1 VVSVRSDID
10 AAQVAGSAVSDGWL
24 ETLGVEPVLGRGFSV
39 EEQRLG
45 SQARVVLLSH
55 GLWIRLLGAD
65 PAAIGRPLLL
75 DGEPYTPIGVLPPG
89 FHYPWGAQLWTMAD
103 FDRNS
108 GVFGTGVVARLAPGA
123 APDAVRLALTEFS
136 RGIAAEYPDTHR
148 EVTFAFVSMREQI
161 FGNRPGVGLVLLGA
175 VGLLLLIACANVA
188 GVAVVRVLSRDRE
201 FAVRRA
207 LGGSAWRLFRLVFLE
222 GAVLTA
228 IGGGLGLWGAWMTK
242 DWLTSLVTAREAGL
256 SQVASALEVD
266 GRVTAFT
273 VGVTLLVTMIAG
285 LVPAIMATWSRTS
298 TVAKTGGRA
307 GLSAH
312 GRRVLSAVVVV
323 ETAFA
328 VVLLLA
334 ATLIYDAY
342 NQLASVERGY
352 EAVDRFAVRLS
363 MPERQFPDGASR
375 LQMLRRVVERLEAE
389 PGVTAAG
396 YTHHL
401 PVTPGNWTRAYSIDG
416 IMASESGRSVLANVR
431 WIGRTYF
438 DALGMRMAR
447 GRVFTTGEMDRAAD
461 VVVLSEQLARKHFGD
476 DDPIGR
482 RFKIG
487 ELNDGNPWLE
497 IVGVVQQAQEEWAFN
512 ETFYLPYTH
521 RPHNVVE
528 LVVHA
533 APNVALPNVRAAVR
547 EIDPGQSADQLRSL
561 SMLQTEDLRSDR
573 TGAMIIAMF
582 GLAGLALSVLGI
594 YGVVSYSVRQ
604 RDREMGIR
612 VALGSKGSNL
622 VWLTLKEGTR
632 ALGTGIGVGL
642 LAAITVLPVVSNRL
656 SSVGES
662 VQVQLLANG
671 LALSAPDLAAVA
683 AIVLLAGAVACLI
696 PARQVL
702 SGDPVRVLRED

>member
-1 VVSVRSDID
+1 
-10 AAQVAGSAVSDGWL
+10 
-24 ETLGVEPVLGRGFSV
+24 
-39 EEQRLG
+39 
-45 SQARVVLLSH
+45 
-55 GLWIRLLGAD
+55 
-65 PAAIGRPLLL
+65 
-75 DGEPYTPIGVLPPG
+75 
-89 FHYPWGAQLWTMAD
+89 M
-103 FDRNS
+103 
-108 GVFGTGVVARLAPGA
+108 
-123 APDAVRLALTEFS
+123 PD
-136 RGIAAEYPDTHR
+136 
-148 EVTFAFVSMREQI
+148 
-161 FGNRPGVGLVLLGA
+161 
-175 VGLLLLIACANVA
+175 
-188 GVAVVRVLSRDRE
+188 
-201 FAVRRA
+201 
-207 LGGSAWRLFRLVFLE
+207 
-222 GAVLTA
+222 
-228 IGGGLGLWGAWMTK
+228 
-242 DWLTSLVTAREAGL
+242 
-256 SQVASALEVD
+256 
-266 GRVTAFT
+266 
-273 VGVTLLVTMIAG
+273 
-285 LVPAIMATWSRTS
+285 
-298 TVAKTGGRA
+298 
-307 GLSAH
+307 
-312 GRRVLSAVVVV
+312 
-323 ETAFA
+323 
-328 VVLLLA
+328 
-334 ATLIYDAY
+334 
-342 NQLASVERGY
+342 
-352 EAVDRFAVRLS
+352 
-363 MPERQFPDGASR
+363 RQFPDAASR

-401 PVTPGNWTRAYSIDG
+401 PVTPGDWTRAYSIDG

-482 RFKIG
+482 RFKMG

-547 EIDPGQSADQLRSL
+547 EIDPGQSADQFRSL

-573 TGAMIIAMF
+573 TGAMIIAML

-594 YGVVSYSVRQ
+594 YGVVSYSARQ

-612 VALGSKGSNL
+612 MALGSTGSNL
-622 VWLTLKEGTR
+622 VWLMLKEGTR

-656 SSVGES
+656 SSAGES

-671 LALSAPDLAAVA
+671 LALSAPALAAVA
-683 AIVLLAGAVACLI
+683 ASVLLAGAVACLI
-696 PARQVL
+696 PVYQVL
-702 SGDPVRVLRED
+702 GSDPVRVLRED